1 MARLRSHL
9 SWQAA
14 LVARYPDLF
23 RTELDG
29 RYQSPGCPEVG
40 DGWRTLVETAVGR
53 IADAVAAAPPASVR
67 IVQIKEKFATLR
79 LYWHGESLSR
89 DTENAVANA
98 VALAEARS
106 ACTCEICGEPGVLHR
121 AGGQLLTA
129 CAAHAKGAPVAVEP
143 GWENLHL
150 VRGYRDGRVAVILC
164 RRYDREVDAFVDVD
178 PRSLGIE
185 E

>member
-1 MARLRSHL
+1 MSGLRSEL

-14 LVARYPDLF
+14 LVARHPDLF
-23 RTELDG
+23 RMELVG
-29 RYQSPGCPEVG
+29 RYQTPGFPEVG
-40 DGWRTLVETAVGR
+40 DGWRNVVETAVCR
-53 IADAVAAAPPASVR
+53 IAEAVAAAPPASVK
-67 IVQIKEKFATLR
+67 IVQLKEKFATLR

-89 DTENAVANA
+89 DTENAVADA

-106 ACTCEICGEPGVLHR
+106 ACTCEICGDAGVLHR

-129 CAAHAKGAPVAVEP
+129 CAAHAVGEPVAAEP

-150 VRGYRDGRVAVILC
+150 VRGYRDGKVALILC
-164 RRYDREVDAFVDVD
+164 RRYDREADAFVDVD